1 MPQSKYIPNFVLGLL
16 VTFTFGLIIVSVV
29 FHKNIEALFVEAFV
43 ILGLLQLF
51 IEHIKKVIKEIL
63 S

>member
-1 MPQSKYIPNFVLGLL
+1 MSQSKYIHNFVLCLL

-29 FHKNIEALFVEAFV
+29 FHENIEALFVEASV
-43 ILGLLQLF
+43 ILVLLQLF
-51 IEHIKKVIKEIL
+51 IEHIKKIMEEIF